1 MEDIIPY
8 SLLSKGIDRLFLMV
22 EDESFGDIYNSSLPI
37 LPQIE
42 AFAAKHSI
50 ELDKR
55 GWKVEVAKAAKQA
68 LKNKKKDAIDKEF
81 VDKWVKLFE
90 KFE

>member
-1 MEDIIPY
+1 
-8 SLLSKGIDRLFLMV
+8 MV
-22 EDESFGDIYNSSLPI
+22 EDETFGDIYNSALPI

-42 AFAAKHSI
+42 AFASKHSI

-68 LKNKKKDAIDKEF
+68 IKNKKKDDINKDF
-81 VDKWVKLFE
+81 IDKWVKLFE
-90 KFE
+90 QFK